1 MAAKYINPYTDF
13 GFKKLFGEEG
23 NKDLLIDFL
32 NEILPEEHK
41 IAELTFKPT
50 EKLGNINSDRKAIYD
65 IYCENKTGQKFIVEM
80 AGILTSLSM
89 PALVHPWTSQ
99 KAKLNF
105 FKDRTVFYS
114 TFPLQEQAEKG
125 EWDYNLKPVYCI
137 ALLDFKFD
145 NKNNN
150 DYINKIQLKNQYCE
164 VFYDKLTYI
173 FIEMPLFNKKEDE
186 LTTHFEKWLYF
197 LKKLEDFNEIPN
209 ILNEPIFKKG
219 FEVAKIANFNSDEMF
234 DYQQSLKVYRDLK
247 GVIDT
252 SFQDGVKKGIIEGE
266 KLGIEKGEILDK
278 QKTLIRQLS
287 KKFGITEDEKQLIE
301 KCFNKER
308 LNEALDEIIFTDSKI
323 KILDWLK

>member
-80 AGILTSLSM
+80 
-89 PALVHPWTSQ
+89 Q

-234 DYQQSLKVYRDLK
+234 DYQQSLKIYRDLK

-252 SFQDGVKKGIIEGE
+252 SFQDGVK
-266 KLGIEKGEILDK
+266 LGIEKGEILK
-278 QKTLIRQLS
+278 QQKTLIRLLS

-301 KCFNKER
+301 KYFDGAK
-308 LNEALDEIIFTDSKI
+308 LDKALDEILFTDSKI

>member
-1 MAAKYINPYTDF
+1 M
-13 GFKKLFGEEG
+13 
-23 NKDLLIDFL
+23 
-32 NEILPEEHK
+32 
-41 IAELTFKPT
+41 
-50 EKLGNINSDRKAIYD
+50 
-65 IYCENKTGQKFIVEM
+65 
-80 AGILTSLSM
+80 
-89 PALVHPWTSQ
+89 Q

-234 DYQQSLKVYRDLK
+234 DYQQSLKIYRDLK

-252 SFQDGVKKGIIEGE
+252 SFQDGVK
-266 KLGIEKGEILDK
+266 LGIEKGEILK
-278 QKTLIRQLS
+278 QQKTLIRLLS

-301 KCFNKER
+301 KYFDGAK
-308 LNEALDEIIFTDSKI
+308 LDKALDEILFTDSKI